1 MAGSPVNGLDEVLNR
16 MATMRLNVQKKY
28 AKKAAKKALKPVK
41 DDAIKNAKLIDDP
54 ATAEKIHQNVQ
65 IQIGKPK
72 NKDEIIFRVGIKG
85 GAKSKNT
92 KKKGKGGDT
101 FYWRFVELGTS
112 TIPAAPFLRPALA
125 KNINKATVIFITE
138 LKQDIAGDLS

>member
-1 MAGSPVNGLDEVLNR
+1 MAGSSIDGLDDVLNR
-16 MATMRLNVQKKY
+16 MSTMRLNVQKKH

-41 DDAIKNAKLIDDP
+41 DDAVKNAKLIDDP
-54 ATAEKIHQNVQ
+54 ATAEKIHQNIQ

-72 NKDEIIFRVGIKG
+72 NKDEIIFRVGTKG

-112 TIPAAPFLRPALA
+112 TVAAEPFLRPALA
-125 KNINKATVIFITE
+125 KNLDKSTNIFAEE
-138 LKQDIAGDLS
+138 LKKDIMGDLT